1 MTVRTTVLTAA
12 TFCAGL
18 NAGMFFSYAMSVM
31 PALRGASD
39 RTVVETMQR
48 INVAILNGWF
58 AAAFGGGLLLAAVAT
73 VQHLRSG
80 RPVLPWVLAGLVL
93 SLVVIA
99 VTGAVNVPL
108 NDALAAA
115 GPVDRIADLAA
126 VRHAF
131 EQRWVTWNLVRTLAS
146 IGAFACLCRAL
157 LLAGASAG

>member
-1 MTVRTTVLTAA
+1 MTVRTAVLTGA
-12 TFCAGL
+12 TFAAGL
-18 NAGMFFSYAMSVM
+18 NAGLFFSYAISVM

-58 AAAFGGGLLLAAVAT
+58 AAAFGGGLLLVAAAT
-73 VQHLRSG
+73 LLHLRSG
-80 RPVLPWVLAGLVL
+80 RPVLGWVLAGLLL
-93 SLVVIA
+93 SLLVVV

-126 VRHAF
+126 VRQAF
-131 EQRWVTWNLVRTLAS
+131 ESRWVAWNLVRTAAS
-146 IGAFACLCRAL
+146 VAAFGCLCRAL
-157 LLAGASAG
+157 LLAG